1 MIELIAIIILLSSL
15 IGMGVI
21 LYRKIPDLK
30 ELEELEEEEGSKRVS
45 GKFWLRIENSRFFKS
60 NFHFDSTQYKFETL
74 LQKLLSRIKVLTMKI
89 ENRISGYLQKLR
101 ERAQQRKKVNEDEYW
116 QKLKKSVGFKR
127 KKKNNSI
134 DI

>member
-1 MIELIAIIILLSSL
+1 MIELIATIILLGSL

-30 ELEELEEEEGSKRVS
+30 ELKELEEEGGSKRVF
-45 GKFWLRIENSRFFKS
+45 GNFWLKIESSRFFKPDIY
-60 NFHFDSTQYKFETL
+60 FDSTQHEFENL
-74 LQKLLSRIKVLTMKI
+74 LQKLLLKIKVLMMKI